1 MLKID
6 NSLLAEIGLES
17 LPSHEKN
24 GILKHMYDTLEIR
37 VGAKLADQMSDAQLT
52 EFEQYFEAKDDQGA
66 FKWLESNFP
75 NYKEI
80 VQAEFTQLKGEV
92 SAAVPQI
99 LAEASAASQQP
110 QQNIAA
116 PQQPIQPMPPQ
127 QPDFPDQQP
136 PAGPQ
141 AQQ

>member
-80 VQAEFTQLKGEV
+80 VQAEFTQLKSEV

-110 QQNIAA
+110 QQNIAP

-141 AQQ
+141 AQ